1 MIVRQV
7 VKDRASGNV
16 FLQRGKYVTREDLNK
31 RRERILA
38 YQWDDE

>member
-1 MIVRQV
+1 MIVRQAI
-7 VKDRASGNV
+7 KYRSSGDV
-16 FLQRGKYVTREDLNK
+16 FLQRGRYATREELHE